1 MKYKDYLKKHE
12 KIIRPIDKQVPR
24 VNMLSTLQMLAE
36 EIGGGFN
43 ERVQVFVEK
52 EKDIILNSEVDEE
65 WPNLSLL
72 RRRMKMEDEE
82 YLDEKFPKG
91 DKRRGEAMVLL
102 ALARQSGEEL
112 GYEKAEK
119 DFNGER

>member
-65 WPNLSLL
+65 
-72 RRRMKMEDEE
+72 
-82 YLDEKFPKG
+82 
-91 DKRRGEAMVLL
+91 
-102 ALARQSGEEL
+102 
-112 GYEKAEK
+112 
-119 DFNGER
+119 